1 MTESPRC
8 TAAINTALQISLLQ
22 SENKVGGMKR
32 GGSLIQDSAFKTA
45 PGLLVRG
52 RRRSPVTCCS
62 ATGGLG
68 DPGGTACPRVSQFLE
83 NVDTWPPVSAL
94 HEPSPPSPSG
104 SPGLGHRPPA
114 RTSLGPVPTMRG
126 HPSAL
131 DSPEL
136 SIPASPV
143 SAEHLS
149 LPAETTVSALAHGS
163 PTSGT

>member
-22 SENKVGGMKR
+22 SENRVVGNEKVRQPHPRLRLQDGAWPACPREASVPCNLRLCHGGPWR
-32 GGSLIQDSAFKTA
+32 PWRNCL
-45 PGLLVRG
+45 
-52 RRRSPVTCCS
+52 
-62 ATGGLG
+62 
-68 DPGGTACPRVSQFLE
+68 PRVSQFLE
-83 NVDTWPPVSAL
+83 NLDTWPPVSAL

-114 RTSLGPVPTMRG
+114 RTSLGPVPTTRG